1 MKIFISYRR
10 EDSLTTA
17 AFLRAELALRYEAEN
32 VFMDVTDIEPGDNF
46 GAVITRHLELVDVVL
61 IVIGPHWA
69 ETLLRRSESEEC
81 DWVRFEIRTA
91 LQLRAQSA
99 ARDGEQTVRPK
110 VIPVLVQRAELPVDK
125 LPDDIA
131 PLLALNMHRLI
142 EAHLAV
148 SLVALVESINGRRDE
163 DVVKELEARIRR
175 RTRAQVVGALTG
187 LAMFLAGWL
196 ALFDYFGIDTR
207 VTSQLIRLANAVAAP
222 APWTDR
228 VALVVIDKKTLA
240 ALGRHEF
247 DATWRG
253 DHARLITLASAAG
266 ARAIAFDLTFEE
278 EGDEASDAA
287 LEQALAAVHGTLP
300 VVFGVQRF
308 ADAAPVVLARFAQ
321 HASLGIACAGV
332 KLGQVRSMP
341 LVVQREAVPDSAATD
356 RQAMPKAHPSLALAA
371 FSGGGHVQPLEP
383 LKQTVQVMIPREERS
398 VDIAYFAAETVRTMQ
413 RDCQAIVQGDRVASQ
428 LVDARTLPPSLA
440 YENVIDADPA
450 SLALM
455 RDRIVLVGVHLDIDR
470 LPTDASTPVWG
481 VDLIAAQIDA
491 MAGGTVI
498 RPLGALAQWLVMTA
512 MGLVGAIVSNRLQT
526 RSGALRWVG
535 LAVLTAIGG
544 LFVAGAIY
552 WYRMEH
558 QLVGVPYGLVALA
571 VGAWIAQRAR
581 KRSFS

>member
-69 ETLLRRSESEEC
+69 ETLLRRSKSEEC

-413 RDCQAIVQGDRVASQ
+413 RDCQPIVQGDRVASQ

-544 LFVAGAIY
+544 LFVAGATK
-552 WYRMEH
+552 
-558 QLVGVPYGLVALA
+558 P
-571 VGAWIAQRAR
+571 
-581 KRSFS
+581 